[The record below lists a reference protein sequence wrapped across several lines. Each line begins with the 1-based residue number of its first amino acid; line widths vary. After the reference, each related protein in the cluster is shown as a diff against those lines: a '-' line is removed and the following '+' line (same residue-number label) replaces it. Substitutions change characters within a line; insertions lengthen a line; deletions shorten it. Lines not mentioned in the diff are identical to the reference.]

1 MIMKKIIFSILA
13 ISSLAA
19 CKKSILEKVDF
30 AGVDDE
36 TVWNNESTAT
46 LYLNNLYSLVIPVW
60 PSSSGNANLPTGIH
74 NTSDESNG
82 GNTALL
88 YGTLTVDNVTDFY
101 GSGGV
106 NNAYGYLRKINTL
119 LTQIDNG
126 SLTADIKNKIKGQ
139 AYFLRAW
146 VYFQLVK
153 LYGGVPYITKPQDWV
168 TDNLMVPRNKTS
180 ECIDS
185 MVADLDK
192 GAVLPGAWSSN
203 TDRGR
208 ITRGAALA
216 VKGKVLLFWASPQ
229 FNPGNDA
236 SRWEKAYQANRA
248 AYDTLVK
255 DGYALYSDFSK
266 IFIDANNSNDRE
278 PILFR
283 SYNGTSAT
291 GLYNNYDNVT
301 RPYSETNGG
310 GGQNNPTW
318 DLVKAFPMKDGKA
331 ITDATGKY
339 PYSNVYYW
347 KNRDPRFAATI
358 AYNGCVWELSS
369 KAGRRQ
375 WNYTGV
381 SEDKSKPTVTGFYC
395 RKNIDP
401 AMLAANA
408 NFGKTFWVE
417 MRLAEVMLNLA
428 ECANATGRQQEAYAM
443 LTAIR
448 KRAGIEAGS
457 DNLYGLKAGMTQSE
471 MDNTIQ
477 QERRVELAFEGK
489 RYDDLRR
496 TRTFDKLNGTKRM
509 ALIIAPKAPYTVK
522 DLEAKDAAGIMLR
535 DKLNIDGTDYTTYF
549 TATEQPISGEN
560 AINYLPVYY
569 FYAIPTT
576 NITKNPIMLQTQGWA
591 NGSFDPLQ

>member
-126 SLTADIKNKIKGQ
+126 SLTADVKNKIKGQ

-192 GAVLPGAWSSN
+192 GAVLPGVWSSN

-266 IFIDANNSNDRE
+266 IFIDANNPNDRE

-401 AMLAANA
+401 SMLAANA

-417 MRLAEVMLNLA
+417 IRLAEVMLNLA
-428 ECANATGRQQEAYAM
+428 ECANATGRQQDAYAM

-448 KRAGIEAGS
+448 KRAGIEPGS
-457 DNLYGLKAGMTQSE
+457 DNLYGLKAGMTQTE
-471 MDNTIQ
+471 MNNAIL

-509 ALIIAPKAPYTVK
+509 ALIIAPRAPYTVK

-560 AINYLPVYY
+560 AINYLSVYY

-576 NITKNPIMLQTQGWA
+576 NITKNPAMLQTQGWA